1 MSVPTL
7 VYLGSNGIMPP
18 ACNPTAL
25 LVLKKKG
32 KLTILGKE
40 EIGGKRVQKNYSS
53 RDLVS
58 NTLYSF

>member
-7 VYLGSNGIMPP
+7 VYLGSNEMMAPT
-18 ACNPTAL
+18 CNPTAF
-25 LVLKKKG
+25 LVPKKKG
-32 KLTILGKE
+32 KLTILGRE
-40 EIGGKRVQKNYSS
+40 EIGGKGVLRNDSS